1 MPPHPTGRLCMPA
14 RFGRQSLVRRDDLMS
29 SLSPPTHSAGALD
42 RAHRSPLFSPYAVG
56 AAIDVVSTRTPTPI
70 VDDTATLR
78 R

>member
-1 MPPHPTGRLCMPA
+1 MRPHPTGRLCMPA
-14 RFGRQSLVRRDDLMS
+14 RFGRQSVVRRDDLMS

-42 RAHRSPLFSPYAVG
+42 RARQSRLFSPYAAG
-56 AAIDVVSTRTPTPI
+56 ATIDIVSTRTPMPI